1 MRRVALAIAWLLIVT
16 SPAVSLDAVGGYQPI
31 WFRGTQ
37 TTPQAQAVLAQLRS
51 AGDYGLRSEDYGVAA
66 LEAMIERQQRG
77 PLPPAQTMVQA
88 DRALSAV
95 ALQLA
100 RDLHF
105 GRVDPKAC
113 GFAIEHARTPL
124 DEPGLLARLAGS
136 RDAAAEFAALEP
148 PFLHYRLLKTALRR
162 YHELAQQPAL
172 TQLPPLPPRALHP
185 GGSYVGAP
193 ALRRLLTALGDMPAP
208 ASESTS
214 SVVDGQ
220 TLDDDLVR
228 GLTRFQSRHGLSADG
243 VLARKTFQALTV
255 PLAVRAHQIELT
267 LERWRWLPPF
277 TAPPVVV
284 NIPQFQLFAF
294 RTTEDRAADITQMR
308 VIVGEAYRRKRTP
321 VFISEMRYI
330 VFRPYWDVPAS
341 ILRNEMLA
349 PMRADPG
356 YLARHDLEIVRGG
369 GDDAAVVASTPENI
383 EALAAG
389 RLRLRQR
396 PGPDNSLGLIKFVMP
411 NDYGVYLHSTPARHL
426 FDKPRRD
433 FSHGCIRLSDPVA
446 LAVHALRANPGD
458 WSVDAVIA
466 AMNGAR
472 TQRVM
477 LASPIPVMVLYGT
490 ALATEAG
497 PVMFFDDIYGHDRH
511 LDAVLRA
518 RRPGGRI

>member
-1 MRRVALAIAWLLIVT
+1 MRRVAVASAWLFFVT
-16 SPAVSLDAVGGYQPI
+16 LPAVAADAVGAYQPL
-31 WFRGTQ
+31 WFRGAQSTS
-37 TTPQAQAVLAQLRS
+37 QAQAVLAQLRS
-51 AGDYGLRSEDYGVAA
+51 AADYGLRSEDYGVAA
-66 LEAMIERQQRG
+66 LEAMIERLRRD
-77 PLPPAQTMVQA
+77 PLAPAQAIAEA
-88 DRALSAV
+88 DRALSTA
-95 ALQLA
+95 ASQLA
-100 RDLHF
+100 WDLHF

-113 GFAIEHARTPL
+113 GFAIEHARAPL
-124 DEPGLLARLAGS
+124 DGPALLARLAGS
-136 RDAAAEFAALEP
+136 RYVAAEFAALEP

-172 TQLPPLPPRALHP
+172 TQLPPLPAHALRP
-185 GGSYVGAP
+185 GDRYVGAP
-193 ALRRLLTALGDMPAP
+193 ALRRLLSALGDLPAGEP
-208 ASESTS
+208 TAP
-214 SVVDGQ
+214 VIDDHVLDG
-220 TLDDDLVR
+220 DLAR

-243 VLARKTFQALTV
+243 VLARKTYQALTV
-255 PLAVRAHQIELT
+255 PLSVRAHQIELT

-341 ILRNEMLA
+341 ILHNEMLA
-349 PMRADPG
+349 PMRANPG
-356 YLARHDLEIVRGG
+356 YLARNDLEIVNGG
-369 GDDAAVVASTPENI
+369 GDDAAVVAATPENI

-433 FSHGCIRLSDPVA
+433 FSHGCIRVSDPVA
-446 LAVHALRANPGD
+446 LAVHALRGNPGD
-458 WSVDAVIA
+458 WSADAVIA

-511 LDAVLRA
+511 LDAMLRA
-518 RRPGGRI
+518 RRLGGRI